1 MVFGSSTAVGATM
14 SIDVVVVIAEEFEK
28 KMTENSPTSS
38 CVDSEH
44 LTKEEKMN
52 AAKIAPFLGPKATI
66 EANVDSDS
74 DGSDTVSLG
83 RHLLTF

>member
-1 MVFGSSTAVGATM
+1 MLVE
-14 SIDVVVVIAEEFEK
+14 VVVIVDRVWKKWHEK
-28 KMTENSPTSS
+28 IRAPVLDEQSNPPL
-38 CVDSEH
+38 DSEH
-44 LTKEEKMN
+44 LSKEEKMN

>member
-1 MVFGSSTAVGATM
+1 
-14 SIDVVVVIAEEFEK
+14 
-28 KMTENSPTSS
+28 
-38 CVDSEH
+38 
-44 LTKEEKMN
+44 MN
-52 AAKIAPFLGPKATI
+52 AAKIAPFLGPKATV